1 MTNTLSW
8 VNAPTWKE
16 RWEKLETL
24 DGGGQG
30 EAYRARRQS
39 DGKIGFLKTIKSNK
53 NSERRARFF
62 REATAYDSLGIAGIP
77 PLIESNAHRHAD
89 ESFALFIATEF
100 IDGSTL
106 RSWRE
111 AQTTASLETAVIIT
125 SRLLSIL
132 QACHSEG
139 CVHRDVKPDN
149 IILEGG
155 DPSRVWLL
163 DFGISYHALA
173 NIDFQ
178 TEDWQEVGN
187 RFLRLP
193 ELSAGSL
200 SKQDLRSDICFAAGI
215 LFYLLTGD
223 HPDVLEDSE
232 GRLPHQRPAALAK
245 LQNVASS
252 QLPQLLALFDEAFSP
267 RLMDR
272 FSTTQVMH
280 ERMRQLMNEQLRG
293 DSTEVDLAVLRET
306 LDTKVNRNLAQRIAK
321 FGEGLRRVQQVF
333 NDVQQSIGNSL
344 SISQTG
350 WDVTGERGQNTLF
363 WSRHGSSDR
372 ILSVT
377 YQVVPTG
384 EELLVRMAGET
395 VYRTD
400 LTKPEYSDDFHRAV
414 QAWLASRLRAAL
426 SDPSALPPEV
436 DSFKENKPFGSLEEA
451 AVEAGRRNLP
461 ILAFVY
467 DPTQPERGKLG
478 WSLDYFLQNRRTRDT
493 MNEAFVTA
501 LVPLA
506 ALSAVSDILNQQSM
520 EQARWVV
527 LNQQLLPMEQE
538 IIYANPQEAER
549 IIGELA
555 RRHARKPRL

>member
-1 MTNTLSW
+1 M
-8 VNAPTWKE
+8 
-16 RWEKLETL
+16 
-24 DGGGQG
+24 
-30 EAYRARRQS
+30 
-39 DGKIGFLKTIKSNK
+39 
-53 NSERRARFF
+53 
-62 REATAYDSLGIAGIP
+62 
-77 PLIESNAHRHAD
+77 
-89 ESFALFIATEF
+89 
-100 IDGSTL
+100 
-106 RSWRE
+106 
-111 AQTTASLETAVIIT
+111 
-125 SRLLSIL
+125 
-132 QACHSEG
+132 
-139 CVHRDVKPDN
+139 KPDN